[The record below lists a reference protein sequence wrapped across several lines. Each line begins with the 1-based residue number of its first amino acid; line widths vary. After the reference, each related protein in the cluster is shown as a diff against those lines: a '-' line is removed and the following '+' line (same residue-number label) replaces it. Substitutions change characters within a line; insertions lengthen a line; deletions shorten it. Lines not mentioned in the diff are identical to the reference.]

1 MIVEDMS
8 VIEQSLRAPG
18 IYEMTL
24 YGESVNMMTTPGQFL
39 HIKVEEGISPLL
51 RRPISI
57 CDVNLEK
64 KELSIIYRVEG
75 KGTTLL
81 SRKKS
86 GDMVNVLGPLGK
98 GFPIHDEDEGKTAL
112 LIGGGVGIPPLYY
125 LAKKLVEAGIN
136 VETVLGFRTAH
147 DIFLEE
153 EFALLGNLHI
163 STEDGSKGTKG
174 FVTTILEQSSFRY
187 DTFYSCGPLPMLRA
201 VEAATVTP
209 GYVSLEERM
218 GCGVGACLACVCDTI
233 HAEEGSKDYRK
244 VCSDGPVFR
253 AGEVVL

>member
-24 YGESVNMMTTPGQFL
+24 YGESVNRMTTPGQFL
-39 HIKVEEGISPLL
+39 HIKIEEGISPLL

-57 CDVNLEK
+57 CDVDVEK
-64 KELSIIYRVEG
+64 NELSIIYRVEG
-75 KGTTLL
+75 KGTALL
-81 SRKKS
+81 SHKKS
-86 GDMVNVLGPLGK
+86 GDSVNVLGPLGK
-98 GFPIHDEDEGKTAL
+98 GFPIHEDDRGKTAL

-125 LAKKLVEAGIN
+125 LAKKLGEAGIK
-136 VETVLGFRTAH
+136 VETLLGFRTAH

-153 EFALLGNLHI
+153 EFSFVSNLHI

-174 FVTTILEQSSFRY
+174 FVTTILEQSSFHY

-201 VEAATVTP
+201 VEAVTVTD

-218 GCGVGACLACVCDTI
+218 GCGVGACLACVCDTG
-233 HAEEGSKDYRK
+233 HAKEGSKDYRK
-244 VCSDGPVFR
+244 ICSDGPVFK